1 MLAIALGC
9 IIIVLV
15 SYIVYIQYQLRSI
28 NIQIHKR
35 LCEKT
40 RQPLTLELINR
51 ELNNL
56 VANINKCLKAEEILR
71 LNSIREEKAFKEIIA
86 NISHDLRTPLTA
98 IKGYQQLIAKEELS
112 KEQYRKLQIAQRH
125 ADELGTL
132 IEYFF
137 EYSYL
142 LNAELQPNIEEINIT
157 NLITECLVESIEIFE
172 EKSISVGFEEERP
185 IFALIDREM
194 TIRIIRNLI
203 RNCINHS
210 AGDIRVKV
218 MAEDYAVILFEN
230 PVDNIAEIDVERLF
244 ERFYTAD
251 KSRGKTTGLGL
262 SIVKLLVEE
271 MGGKTK
277 ATLKGEMLEIRVELP
292 MREFL

>member
-1 MLAIALGC
+1 MLAIVFGC
-9 IIIVLV
+9 IIILLA
-15 SYIVYIQYQLRSI
+15 SYIAYVQYQLCSI
-28 NIQIHKR
+28 NLQIHKR
-35 LCEKT
+35 LREKT
-40 RQPLTLELINR
+40 RQPLTLELFNR
-51 ELNNL
+51 ELNKL
-56 VANINKCLKAEEILR
+56 VANINKCLKAEETLR
-71 LNSIREEKAFKEIIA
+71 LNSVREEKAFREMIA

-112 KEQYRKLQIAQRH
+112 KDQHRKLQIAQKH

-142 LNAELQPNIEEINIT
+142 LNEELQPNIEEINLT
-157 NLITECLVESIEIFE
+157 NLITECLVESVEIFE
-172 EKSISVGFEEERP
+172 ENNISVNFEEGRP

-203 RNCINHS
+203 HNCINHS
-210 AGDIRVKV
+210 AGDIAVKV
-218 MAEDYAVILFEN
+218 MAENYAVISFEN
-230 PVDNIAEIDVERLF
+230 PVKNISQIDVERVF

-262 SIVKLLVEE
+262 SIVKLLAEE
-271 MGGKTK
+271 MGGNAK
-277 ATLKGEMLEIRVELP
+277 AILKGDMLEIRVELP
-292 MREFL
+292 MKT

>member
-1 MLAIALGC
+1 MLAIVLGC
-9 IIIVLV
+9 IIILLV
-15 SYIVYIQYQLRSI
+15 SYIAYVQYQLRSI
-28 NIQIHKR
+28 NLQIHKR
-35 LCEKT
+35 LTEKT

-56 VANINKCLKAEEILR
+56 VANINKCLKAEETLR
-71 LNSIREEKAFKEIIA
+71 LNSIREEKSFREMIA

-112 KEQYRKLQIAQRH
+112 NEHHRKLQIAQKH

-142 LNAELQPNIEEINIT
+142 LNTELQPNVEEVNLT
-157 NLITECLVESIEIFE
+157 NLTTECLVESIEIFE
-172 EKSISVGFEEERP
+172 ENNISVNFEESRP
-185 IFALIDREM
+185 VFALIDREM

-218 MAEDYAVILFEN
+218 MAENYAVISFVN
-230 PVDNIAEIDVERLF
+230 PVKNISQIDVERLF

-262 SIVKLLVEE
+262 SIVKLLAEG
-271 MGGKTK
+271 MGGSTK
-277 ATLKGEMLEIRVELP
+277 AVLKDDMLEIRVELP
-292 MREFL
+292 MK

>member
-1 MLAIALGC
+1 MLAIVLGG
-9 IIIVLV
+9 IIILLA
-15 SYIVYIQYQLRSI
+15 SYIAYVQYQLCSI
-28 NIQIHKR
+28 NLQIHKR
-35 LCEKT
+35 LREKT
-40 RQPLTLELINR
+40 RQPLTLELFNR
-51 ELNNL
+51 ELNKL
-56 VANINKCLKAEEILR
+56 VANINKCLKAEETLR
-71 LNSIREEKAFKEIIA
+71 LNSVREEKAFREMIA

-112 KEQYRKLQIAQRH
+112 KDQHRKLQIAQKH

-142 LNAELQPNIEEINIT
+142 LNAELQPNIEEINLT
-157 NLITECLVESIEIFE
+157 NLITECLVESVEIFE
-172 EKSISVGFEEERP
+172 ENNISVNFEEGGP
-185 IFALIDREM
+185 IFSLIDREM

-203 RNCINHS
+203 RNCITHS

-218 MAEDYAVILFEN
+218 MAENYAVVSFEN
-230 PVDNIAEIDVERLF
+230 PIKNISQTDVERLF

-262 SIVKLLVEE
+262 SIVKLLTEE
-271 MGGKTK
+271 MGGNTK
-277 ATLKGEMLEIRVELP
+277 AILKDNILEIRVELP
-292 MREFL
+292 MKT

>member
-1 MLAIALGC
+1 MLAIVLGC
-9 IIIVLV
+9 IIILLV
-15 SYIVYIQYQLRSI
+15 SYIAYVQYQLRSI
-28 NIQIHKR
+28 NLQIHKR
-35 LCEKT
+35 LTEKT

-56 VANINKCLKAEEILR
+56 VANINKCLKAEETLR
-71 LNSIREEKAFKEIIA
+71 LNSIREEKSFREMIA

-112 KEQYRKLQIAQRH
+112 NEHHRKLQIAQKH

-132 IEYFF
+132 IEDFF

-142 LNAELQPNIEEINIT
+142 LNTELQPNVEEVNLT
-157 NLITECLVESIEIFE
+157 NLTTECLVESIEIFE
-172 EKSISVGFEEERP
+172 ENNISVNFEESRP
-185 IFALIDREM
+185 VFALIDREM

-218 MAEDYAVILFEN
+218 MAENYAVISFVN
-230 PVDNIAEIDVERLF
+230 PVKNISQIDVERLF

-262 SIVKLLVEE
+262 SIVKLLAEG
-271 MGGKTK
+271 MGGSTK
-277 ATLKGEMLEIRVELP
+277 AILKDDMLEIRVELP
-292 MREFL
+292 MK

>member
-1 MLAIALGC
+1 MKMLAIVLGC
-9 IIIVLV
+9 IIILLV
-15 SYIVYIQYQLRSI
+15 SYIAYVQYQLRSI
-28 NIQIHKR
+28 NLQIHKR
-35 LCEKT
+35 LTEKT

-56 VANINKCLKAEEILR
+56 VANINKCLKAEETLR
-71 LNSIREEKAFKEIIA
+71 LNSIREEKSFREMIA

-112 KEQYRKLQIAQRH
+112 NEHHRKLQIAQKH

-142 LNAELQPNIEEINIT
+142 LNTELQPNVEEVNLT
-157 NLITECLVESIEIFE
+157 NLTTECLVESIEIFE
-172 EKSISVGFEEERP
+172 ENNISVNFEESRP
-185 IFALIDREM
+185 VFALIDREM

-218 MAEDYAVILFEN
+218 MAENYAVISFVN
-230 PVDNIAEIDVERLF
+230 PVKNISQIDVERLF

-262 SIVKLLVEE
+262 SIVKLLAEG
-271 MGGKTK
+271 MGGSTK
-277 ATLKGEMLEIRVELP
+277 AVLKDDMLEIRVELP
-292 MREFL
+292 MK